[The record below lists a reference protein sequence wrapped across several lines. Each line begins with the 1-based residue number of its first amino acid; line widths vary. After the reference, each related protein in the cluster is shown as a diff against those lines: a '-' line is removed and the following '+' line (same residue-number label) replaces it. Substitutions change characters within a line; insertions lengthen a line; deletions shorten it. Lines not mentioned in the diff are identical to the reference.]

1 MTNNE
6 NDKKIGLALS
16 GGGYRA
22 SLYALGGLIRL
33 NEIGML
39 PKINT
44 VTSVS
49 GGAITAGY
57 LAYKWDKLNFDS
69 NTDVADNFIKEVAT
83 PLIEFCENTID
94 YPSAIAGLLSLRSTI
109 GDKISQKYDKYLYN
123 KKLMKDVACNPN
135 APEFVFYGTNY
146 DTGVSVQITKDYLRD
161 YRIGKA
167 TKHNISL
174 SKAVGVS
181 SSFPPFFSPIVLDGS
196 DWDWK
201 ETDYSDLYDID
212 KLRNKLMLCDGG
224 LYDNMGIEKLW
235 KTGEFRKYKTVFVC
249 DSGAPLQTPY
259 EYNKS
264 LIGKLKKL
272 VRWRKNWGSQFIRM
286 NDIMINQQRALR
298 KRQLIENFLS
308 PENYNGAY
316 WGIDTDI
323 ETYPDIDPLVK
334 YEKKYR
340 NMADLP
346 TQLRPFS
353 DEDRDTLINWA
364 YALTDA
370 ALRSRYDSSIKP
382 ATTLPR

>member
-1 MTNNE
+1 MIKSE
-6 NDKKIGLALS
+6 NIIGLALS

-22 SLYALGGLIRL
+22 TLYALGSLIRL

-39 PKINT
+39 PKLQT

-57 LAYKWDKLNFDS
+57 LAYKWDKLKFDPDTGVANNF
-69 NTDVADNFIKEVAT
+69 KEEIT
-83 PLIEFCENTID
+83 EPLIQFCDKTID
-94 YPSAIAGLLSLRSTI
+94 YPSAIAGLLSFRSTV
-109 GDKISQKYDKYLYN
+109 GDKISQKYDRYLY
-123 KKLMKDVACNPN
+123 KHKLLRDVACNSN

-146 DTGVSVQITKDYLRD
+146 DTGVSVQITKNYLRD

-167 TKHNISL
+167 TNHNISL
-174 SKAVGVS
+174 SKAVGIS

-196 DWDWK
+196 DWKW
-201 ETDYSDLYDID
+201 ENTNYSDLYHID

-235 KTGEFRKYKTVFVC
+235 KTGTNRKYDTVFVC

-259 EYNKS
+259 EYKNS
-264 LIGKLKKL
+264 LVGKIKKI
-272 VRWRKNWGSQFIRM
+272 VNWRKNWGAQFIRM
-286 NDIMINQQRALR
+286 NDIMINQQRVLR
-298 KRQLIENFLS
+298 KRQLIENFIT
-308 PENYNGAY
+308 PGNYNGAY

-323 ETYPDIDPLVK
+323 ETYPNIDPIVN
-334 YEKKYR
+334 YDNRYQS
-340 NMADLP
+340 MADLP

-353 DEDRDTLINWA
+353 AVNRDTLINWG

-370 ALRSRYDSSIKP
+370 AIRSRFDSTIKP
-382 ATTLPR
+382 TTDLPR